1 MTHDVLDRK
10 LNSQILAAGVLIAV
24 GVLLAVQ
31 VTVVVAWVK
40 YGD

>member
-10 LNSQILAAGVLIAV
+10 LNSQILAAGVLIA

-31 VTVVVAWVK
+31 VTVVVA
-40 YGD
+40 